1 MKIYN
6 KIKGELNEKKKN
18 IGFLTTFDNEEV
30 VGASTHRVSSK
41 SLTESQK
48 KIVEVCDSMKDLL
61 LYKNQKYGDSALN
74 PNNIFYKGDST
85 NSIKIRL
92 DDKIGRIKNC
102 EETRINDV
110 ADVIGYCTLLLV
122 SIGAEKKDFEKLK
135 D

>member
-1 MKIYN
+1 MKKPI
-6 KIKGELNEKKKN
+6 GFVATPDNEK
-18 IGFLTTFDNEEV
+18 V
-30 VGASTHRVSSK
+30 VKASTHGVSSK
-41 SLTESQK
+41 SLTESQM
-48 KIVEVCDSMKDLL
+48 KIVEICDSMKDLL

-122 SIGAEKKDFEKLK
+122 SIGTSKDDIEKLK

>member
-1 MKIYN
+1 MPKN
-6 KIKGELNEKKKN
+6 VNFHDCDIK
-18 IGFLTTFDNEEV
+18 FFDNKYHAEYQGKKWE
-30 VGASTHRVSSK
+30 SSDGINWSE

-74 PNNIFYKGDST
+74 PNNIFYKGDAT

-102 EETRINDV
+102 EETRVNDV
-110 ADVIGYCTLLLV
+110 CDIIGYGILLLV
-122 SIGAEKKDFEKLK
+122 SMEVSKHEIENLK

>member
-1 MKIYN
+1 M
-6 KIKGELNEKKKN
+6 LNGLEV
-18 IGFLTTFDNEEV
+18 IDETTLQKQIQEEREN
-30 VGASTHRVSSK
+30 T
-41 SLTESQK
+41 LTESQN

-61 LYKNQKYGDSALN
+61 LYKNKKYGDSALH
-74 PNNIFYKGDST
+74 PNNIFYKGDYT

-92 DDKIGRIKNC
+92 DDKVGRIKNC

-122 SIGAEKKDFEKLK
+122 SIGASKKDFEKLK

>member
-1 MKIYN
+1 MPN
-6 KIKGELNEKKKN
+6 KIGFTTDVKIPKRVKGKINNGHGDIEFEAPPLFSE
-18 IGFLTTFDNEEV
+18 T
-30 VGASTHRVSSK
+30 
-41 SLTESQK
+41 LTESQK
-48 KIVEVCDSMKDLL
+48 KIVEICDSMKDLL

>member
-1 MKIYN
+1 MGN
-6 KIKGELNEKKKN
+6 Q
-18 IGFLTTFDNEEV
+18 IGFKMTTDDEAVKMSKKEKV
-30 VGASTHRVSSK
+30 VRASTHGVSSK
-41 SLTESQK
+41 SLTESQM
-48 KIVEVCDSMKDLL
+48 KIVEICDSMKDLL

-92 DDKIGRIKNC
+92 DDKISRIKNC